1 MSFTVINVSE
11 QRFDGAN
18 DLNKRTPDY
27 PLHDEET
34 EFDDNR
40 CSMQRENLFYTI
52 SGNVRVRRDQIG
64 EREIDDLSCF
74 FFFTSQR
81 IIWLT

>member
-1 MSFTVINVSE
+1 MFCASDLILPLTDHKFVSRGKSSANGMSFTVINVSE

-18 DLNKRTPDY
+18 DLNKRTSDY

-40 CSMQRENLFYTI
+40 CSM
-52 SGNVRVRRDQIG
+52 
-64 EREIDDLSCF
+64 
-74 FFFTSQR
+74 
-81 IIWLT
+81 

>member
-1 MSFTVINVSE
+1 MLPLTDHKFVSREKSSANGMSFTVINVSE

-40 CSMQRENLFYTI
+40 CSM
-52 SGNVRVRRDQIG
+52 
-64 EREIDDLSCF
+64 
-74 FFFTSQR
+74 
-81 IIWLT
+81 

>member
-1 MSFTVINVSE
+1 MSRGKSSANGMSFTVINVSE

-40 CSMQRENLFYTI
+40 CSM
-52 SGNVRVRRDQIG
+52 
-64 EREIDDLSCF
+64 
-74 FFFTSQR
+74 
-81 IIWLT
+81 